1 VDVSASRPTPL
12 FIQPGD
18 FMDGYSTYSLYQ
30 AIKLHFTSESYNF
43 FQYDGKTRVSIDAF
57 QKRRDK
63 FLFHRLARK
72 YRDDE
77 MVPFLV
83 ANFVHSDNNW
93 TKSLL
98 EEQAEETYR
107 DWKRTTDS
115 MSKVYTEDLQKI
127 CPDPK
132 EFNNLFKVE
141 DGQFP
146 PLLNLLM
153 QKEVTIETMVIL
165 NNIFDFIRIWDKKI
179 SDDII
184 YPKVSRKVRKY
195 GAFLAVNV
203 DKYKLLTKETL
214 LAQQNTI

>member
-1 VDVSASRPTPL
+1 VN
-12 FIQPGD
+12 
-18 FMDGYSTYSLYQ
+18 GYDLYVLYNS
-30 AIKLHFTSESYNF
+30 IKLHFNSEQYNF

-72 YRDDE
+72 YRDEE

-83 ANFVHSDNNW
+83 ANFVHSDDNW

-98 EEQAEETYR
+98 EEEAEETYQ
-107 DWKRTTDS
+107 DWKRRTDS
-115 MSKVYTEDLQKI
+115 MSKIYEEDLRKI
-127 CPDPK
+127 CPEPK
-132 EFNNLFKVE
+132 EFNQLFEVK

-146 PLLNLLM
+146 KLLVALL
-153 QKEVTIETMVIL
+153 QKEVTIETLVIL
-165 NNIFDFIRIWDKKI
+165 NNIFRFIPIWDKKI

-184 YPKVSRKVRKY
+184 YPKVSRKIRKY

-203 DKYKLLTKETL
+203 DKYKLLTKKVL
-214 LAQQNTI
+214 LGDEIAI

>member
-1 VDVSASRPTPL
+1 VN
-12 FIQPGD
+12 
-18 FMDGYSTYSLYQ
+18 GYDLYGLYQ
-30 AIKLHFTSESYNF
+30 AIKLHFSSEKYNF
-43 FQYDGKTRVSIDAF
+43 FQYDGKTRISVDAF

-83 ANFVHSDNNW
+83 ANFVHSDDNW

-98 EEQAEETYR
+98 EEEAEETYR
-107 DWKRTTDS
+107 NWKRITDS
-115 MSKVYTEDLQKI
+115 MSKVYVEDLQKI
-127 CPDPK
+127 ATK
-132 EFNNLFKVE
+132 ESFNDLFKVE

-146 PLLNLLM
+146 KLLVAFL
-153 QKEVTIETMVIL
+153 QKDVTIETLVIL
-165 NNIFDFIRIWDKKI
+165 NNIFNFIQIWDKKI

-203 DKYKLLTKETL
+203 DKYKKLTKETL
-214 LAQQNTI
+214 LGDENAI

>member
-1 VDVSASRPTPL
+1 
-12 FIQPGD
+12 
-18 FMDGYSTYSLYQ
+18 MNGYDLYCTYQ
-30 AIKLHFTSESYNF
+30 AIKLHFTSEKYNF
-43 FQYDGKTRVSIDAF
+43 FQYDGKTRVSVEAF

-83 ANFVHSDNNW
+83 ANFVHSDDNW

-98 EEQAEETYR
+98 EDQAEETYR
-107 DWKRTTDS
+107 DWRRTTDS
-115 MSKVYTEDLQKI
+115 MTKVYLEDLQKI

-146 PLLNLLM
+146 KLLVSFM
-153 QKEVTIETMVIL
+153 QKEITIETMVIL

-184 YPKVSRKVRKY
+184 YPKMSRKIRKY
-195 GAFLAVNV
+195 GAFLNVNV
-203 DKYKLLTKETL
+203 DKYKQLTKETL
-214 LAQQNTI
+214 LANDSTI

>member
-1 VDVSASRPTPL
+1 
-12 FIQPGD
+12 
-18 FMDGYSTYSLYQ
+18 MNGYDLYCTYQ
-30 AIKLHFTSESYNF
+30 AIKLHFTSENYNF

-83 ANFVHSDNNW
+83 ANFVHSDDNW

-98 EEQAEETYR
+98 EDEAEETYR

-115 MSKVYTEDLQKI
+115 MSKIYVEDLQKI
-127 CPDPK
+127 ATK
-132 EFNNLFKVE
+132 ETFNDLFKVE

-146 PLLNLLM
+146 KLLVAFL
-153 QKEVTIETMVIL
+153 QKDVTIETMVIL

-184 YPKVSRKVRKY
+184 YPKVSRKIRKY
-195 GAFLAVNV
+195 GAFLNVNV
-203 DKYKLLTKETL
+203 DKYKSLTKNAL
-214 LAQQNTI
+214 IP

>member
-1 VDVSASRPTPL
+1 
-12 FIQPGD
+12 
-18 FMDGYSTYSLYQ
+18 MNGYDLYCIYQ
-30 AIKLHFTSESYNF
+30 AIKLHFSSESYNF

-83 ANFVHSDNNW
+83 ANFVHSDDNW

-98 EEQAEETYR
+98 E
-107 DWKRTTDS
+107 
-115 MSKVYTEDLQKI
+115 I

-195 GAFLAVNV
+195 GAFLTVNV

>member
-1 VDVSASRPTPL
+1 
-12 FIQPGD
+12 
-18 FMDGYSTYSLYQ
+18 MNGYDLYCTYQ

-43 FQYDGKTRVSIDAF
+43 FHYDGKTRVSIDAF

-83 ANFVHSDNNW
+83 ANFVHSDDNW

-98 EEQAEETYR
+98 EDEAEETYK

-115 MSKVYTEDLQKI
+115 MSKIYVEDLQKI
-127 CPDPK
+127 ATK
-132 EFNNLFKVE
+132 ETFNDLFKVE

-146 PLLNLLM
+146 KLLVAFL
-153 QKEVTIETMVIL
+153 QKDVTIETMVIL

-184 YPKVSRKVRKY
+184 YPKVSRKIRKY

-203 DKYKLLTKETL
+203 DKYKLLTRETL
-214 LAQQNTI
+214 LAD

>member
-1 VDVSASRPTPL
+1 
-12 FIQPGD
+12 
-18 FMDGYSTYSLYQ
+18 MNGYDLYCTYQ
-30 AIKLHFTSESYNF
+30 AIKLHFSSESYNF

-83 ANFVHSDNNW
+83 ANFVHSDDNW

-98 EEQAEETYR
+98 EDEAEETYR

-115 MSKVYTEDLQKI
+115 MSKIYVEDLQKI
-127 CPDPK
+127 ATKDN
-132 EFNNLFKVE
+132 FNDLFKVE
-141 DGQFP
+141 DGQHP
-146 PLLNLLM
+146 KLLVFFM
-153 QKEVTIETMVIL
+153 QKEVTMETMVIL
-165 NNIFDFIRIWDKKI
+165 NNIFNFVKIWDKKI
-179 SDDII
+179 TDDII
-184 YPKVSRKVRKY
+184 YPKISRKIRKY
-195 GAFLAVNV
+195 GAFLSVNV

-214 LAQQNTI
+214 LAG

>member
-1 VDVSASRPTPL
+1 
-12 FIQPGD
+12 
-18 FMDGYSTYSLYQ
+18 MNGYDLYCTYQ

-43 FQYDGKTRVSIDAF
+43 FHYDGKTRVSIDAF

-83 ANFVHSDNNW
+83 ANFVHSDDNW

-98 EEQAEETYR
+98 EDEAEETYK

-115 MSKVYTEDLQKI
+115 MSKIYVEDLQKI
-127 CPDPK
+127 ATK
-132 EFNNLFKVE
+132 ETFNDLFKVE

-146 PLLNLLM
+146 KLLVTFL
-153 QKEVTIETMVIL
+153 QKDVTIETMVIL

-184 YPKVSRKVRKY
+184 YPKVSRKIRKY

-203 DKYKLLTKETL
+203 DKYKLLTRETL
-214 LAQQNTI
+214 LAD

>member
-1 VDVSASRPTPL
+1 
-12 FIQPGD
+12 
-18 FMDGYSTYSLYQ
+18 MNGYDLYCTYQ

-43 FQYDGKTRVSIDAF
+43 FHYDGKTRVSIDAF

-83 ANFVHSDNNW
+83 ANFVHSDDNW

-98 EEQAEETYR
+98 EDEAEETYR

-115 MSKVYTEDLQKI
+115 MSKIYVEDLQKI
-127 CPDPK
+127 ATK
-132 EFNNLFKVE
+132 ETFNDLFKVE

-146 PLLNLLM
+146 KLLVAFL
-153 QKEVTIETMVIL
+153 QKDVTIETMVIL
-165 NNIFDFIRIWDKKI
+165 NNIFDFIKIWDKKI

-184 YPKVSRKVRKY
+184 YPKVSRKIRKY
-195 GAFLAVNV
+195 GSFLNVNV

-214 LAQQNTI
+214 LGD

>member
-1 VDVSASRPTPL
+1 
-12 FIQPGD
+12 
-18 FMDGYSTYSLYQ
+18 MNGYDLYGLYQ

-43 FQYDGKTRVSIDAF
+43 FQYDGKTRISIDAF

-83 ANFVHSDNNW
+83 ANFVHSDDNW

-98 EEQAEETYR
+98 EDEAEQTYR
-107 DWKRTTDS
+107 EWKRVTDS
-115 MSKVYTEDLQKI
+115 MTKIYEEDLRKI
-127 CPDPK
+127 ATR
-132 EFNNLFKVE
+132 ETFNDLFKVE
-141 DGQFP
+141 EGQFP
-146 PLLNLLM
+146 KLLM
-153 QKEVTIETMVIL
+153 HFMQKDITIETMVIL
-165 NNIFDFIRIWDKKI
+165 NNIFGFIKIWDKKI

-203 DKYKLLTKETL
+203 DKYKNLTREIL
-214 LAQQNTI
+214 

>member
-1 VDVSASRPTPL
+1 
-12 FIQPGD
+12 
-18 FMDGYSTYSLYQ
+18 MNGYDLYGLYQ
-30 AIKLHFTSESYNF
+30 AIKLHFTSETYNF
-43 FQYDGKTRVSIDAF
+43 FHYDGKTRVSIDAF

-83 ANFVHSDNNW
+83 ANFVHSDDNW

-98 EEQAEETYR
+98 EEEAEEAYR
-107 DWKRTTDS
+107 DWKRRTDS
-115 MSKVYTEDLQKI
+115 MTKVYTEDLQKI
-127 CPDPK
+127 ANKDN
-132 EFNNLFKVE
+132 FNDLFKVE

-146 PLLNLLM
+146 KLLM
-153 QKEVTIETMVIL
+153 LFMQNEITIETMVIL
-165 NNIFDFIRIWDKKI
+165 NNIFDYIRIWDKKI

-184 YPKVSRKVRKY
+184 YPKVSRKIRKY

-203 DKYKLLTKETL
+203 DKYKSLTKETL
-214 LAQQNTI
+214 LEQ

>member
-1 VDVSASRPTPL
+1 
-12 FIQPGD
+12 
-18 FMDGYSTYSLYQ
+18 MNGYDLYCTYQ
-30 AIKLHFTSESYNF
+30 AIKLHFTSEKYNF
-43 FQYDGKTRVSIDAF
+43 FQYDGKTRVSVEAF

-83 ANFVHSDNNW
+83 ANFVHSDDNW

-98 EEQAEETYR
+98 EDQAEETYR
-107 DWKRTTDS
+107 DWRRTTDS
-115 MSKVYTEDLQKI
+115 MTKVYLEDLQKV

-146 PLLNLLM
+146 KLLVSFM
-153 QKEVTIETMVIL
+153 QKEITIETMVIL

-184 YPKVSRKVRKY
+184 YPKMSRKIRKY
-195 GAFLAVNV
+195 GAFLNVNV
-203 DKYKLLTKETL
+203 DKYKQLTKETL
-214 LAQQNTI
+214 LATDSTI

>member
-1 VDVSASRPTPL
+1 
-12 FIQPGD
+12 
-18 FMDGYSTYSLYQ
+18 MNGYELYGLYQ
-30 AIKLHFTSESYNF
+30 AIKLHFNSENYNF
-43 FQYDGKTRVSIDAF
+43 FHYDGKTRVSVDAF

-83 ANFVHSDNNW
+83 ANFVHSDDNW

-98 EEQAEETYR
+98 EEEAEETYR
-107 DWKRTTDS
+107 DWRRTTDS
-115 MSKVYTEDLQKI
+115 MTKVYLEDLQKI

-146 PLLNLLM
+146 KLLVAFL
-153 QKEVTIETMVIL
+153 QKDVTIETLVIL
-165 NNIFDFIRIWDKKI
+165 NNIFNFIQIWDKKI

-195 GAFLAVNV
+195 GSFLNVNV

-214 LAQQNTI
+214 LANENAI

>member
-1 VDVSASRPTPL
+1 
-12 FIQPGD
+12 
-18 FMDGYSTYSLYQ
+18 MNGYDLYCTYQ
-30 AIKLHFTSESYNF
+30 AIKLHFSSESYNF
-43 FQYDGKTRVSIDAF
+43 FHYDGKTRVSIDAF

-83 ANFVHSDNNW
+83 ANFVHSDDNW

-98 EEQAEETYR
+98 EEEAEETYR
-107 DWKRTTDS
+107 NWKRTTDS
-115 MSKVYTEDLQKI
+115 MSKVYQEDLQKI
-127 CPDPK
+127 ATK
-132 EFNNLFKVE
+132 ETFNDLFKVE

-146 PLLNLLM
+146 KLLVAFL
-153 QKEVTIETMVIL
+153 QKDVTIETMVIL
-165 NNIFDFIRIWDKKI
+165 NNIFDFVRIWDKKI

-203 DKYKLLTKETL
+203 DKYKTLTKETL
-214 LAQQNTI
+214 LGD

>member
-1 VDVSASRPTPL
+1 
-12 FIQPGD
+12 
-18 FMDGYSTYSLYQ
+18 MNGYDLYCTYQ

-43 FQYDGKTRVSIDAF
+43 FHYDGKTRVSIDAF

-83 ANFVHSDNNW
+83 SNFVHSDDNW

-98 EEQAEETYR
+98 EDEAEETYR

-115 MSKVYTEDLQKI
+115 MSKIYVEDLQKI
-127 CPDPK
+127 ATK
-132 EFNNLFKVE
+132 ETFNDLFKVE

-146 PLLNLLM
+146 KLLVAFL
-153 QKEVTIETMVIL
+153 QKDVTIETMVIL

-184 YPKVSRKVRKY
+184 YPKVSRKIRKY

-203 DKYKLLTKETL
+203 DKYKILTKETL
-214 LAQQNTI
+214 LGD

>member
-1 VDVSASRPTPL
+1 
-12 FIQPGD
+12 
-18 FMDGYSTYSLYQ
+18 MNGYDLYCVYQ
-30 AIKLHFTSESYNF
+30 AIKLHFTSENYNF

-72 YRDDE
+72 YRDEE

-83 ANFVHSDNNW
+83 SNFVHSDGNW

-98 EEQAEETYR
+98 EEEAEETYR
-107 DWKRTTDS
+107 NWKRTTDS
-115 MSKVYTEDLQKI
+115 MSKIYVEDLQKI
-127 CPDPK
+127 ATK
-132 EFNNLFKVE
+132 ETFNDLFKVE

-146 PLLNLLM
+146 KLLVAFL
-153 QKEVTIETMVIL
+153 QKDVTIETMVIL

-184 YPKVSRKVRKY
+184 YPKMSRKIRKY

-203 DKYKLLTKETL
+203 DKYKILTKETL
-214 LAQQNTI
+214 LAD

>member
-1 VDVSASRPTPL
+1 
-12 FIQPGD
+12 
-18 FMDGYSTYSLYQ
+18 MNGYDLYCTYQ
-30 AIKLHFTSESYNF
+30 AIKLHFNSENYNF
-43 FQYDGKTRVSIDAF
+43 FHYDGKTRVSVDAF

-83 ANFVHSDNNW
+83 ANFVHSDDNW

-98 EEQAEETYR
+98 EEEAESTYR
-107 DWKRTTDS
+107 EWKRKTDS
-115 MSKVYTEDLQKI
+115 MSKIYVEDLEKI
-127 CPDPK
+127 ASKDN
-132 EFNNLFKVE
+132 FNELFKVE

-146 PLLNLLM
+146 KLLTAFLQND
-153 QKEVTIETMVIL
+153 VTIETMVIL

-184 YPKVSRKVRKY
+184 YPKVSRKIRKY
-195 GAFLAVNV
+195 GAFLSV
-203 DKYKLLTKETL
+203 DIKKYKELTKKIL
-214 LAQQNTI
+214 LVV

>member
-1 VDVSASRPTPL
+1 
-12 FIQPGD
+12 
-18 FMDGYSTYSLYQ
+18 MNGYDLYCTYQ

-43 FQYDGKTRVSIDAF
+43 FHYDGKTRVSIDAF

-83 ANFVHSDNNW
+83 ANFVHSDDNW

-98 EEQAEETYR
+98 EEEAEQTYK

-115 MSKVYTEDLQKI
+115 MSKIYVEDLQKI
-127 CPDPK
+127 ATK
-132 EFNNLFKVE
+132 ETFNDLFKVE

-146 PLLNLLM
+146 KLLVTFL
-153 QKEVTIETMVIL
+153 QKDVTIETMVIL

-184 YPKVSRKVRKY
+184 YPKVSRKIRKY

-203 DKYKLLTKETL
+203 DKYKILTKETL
-214 LAQQNTI
+214 LCD

>member
-1 VDVSASRPTPL
+1 
-12 FIQPGD
+12 
-18 FMDGYSTYSLYQ
+18 MNGYDLYCTYQ

-43 FQYDGKTRVSIDAF
+43 FHYDGKTRVSIDAF

-83 ANFVHSDNNW
+83 ANFVHSDDNW

-98 EEQAEETYR
+98 EEEAEETYR
-107 DWKRTTDS
+107 NWKRITDS
-115 MSKVYTEDLQKI
+115 MSKVYVEDLQKI
-127 CPDPK
+127 ATK
-132 EFNNLFKVE
+132 ESFNDLFKVE

-146 PLLNLLM
+146 KLLVAFL
-153 QKEVTIETMVIL
+153 QKDVTIETLVIL
-165 NNIFDFIRIWDKKI
+165 NNIFNFIQIWDKRI

-203 DKYKLLTKETL
+203 DKYKKLTKETL
-214 LAQQNTI
+214 LGDENAI

>member
-1 VDVSASRPTPL
+1 
-12 FIQPGD
+12 
-18 FMDGYSTYSLYQ
+18 MNGYDLYCTYQ
-30 AIKLHFTSESYNF
+30 AIKLHFSSEGYNF

-83 ANFVHSDNNW
+83 ANFVHSDDNW

-98 EEQAEETYR
+98 EDEAEQTYR
-107 DWKRTTDS
+107 EWKRTTDS

-127 CPDPK
+127 ATKDN
-132 EFNNLFKVE
+132 FNDLFKVE
-141 DGQFP
+141 DGQHP
-146 PLLNLLM
+146 KLLVLFM
-153 QKEVTIETMVIL
+153 QKEVTMETMVIL
-165 NNIFDFIRIWDKKI
+165 NNIFNFVKIWDKKI
-179 SDDII
+179 TDDII
-184 YPKVSRKVRKY
+184 YPKISRKIRKY
-195 GAFLAVNV
+195 GAFLSVSV

-214 LAQQNTI
+214 LAD